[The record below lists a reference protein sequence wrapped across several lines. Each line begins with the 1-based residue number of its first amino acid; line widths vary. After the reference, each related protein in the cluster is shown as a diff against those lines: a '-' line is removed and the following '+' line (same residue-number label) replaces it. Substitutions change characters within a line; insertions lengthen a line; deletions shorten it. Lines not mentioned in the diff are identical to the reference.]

1 MASLLGVVLGAD
13 PFLAKP
19 ARKEAA
25 PASENKDK
33 VDLYGDPL
41 PAGAVLR
48 LGTTRFRYGGFGIG
62 GFRFLP
68 DGKTLVVAPNGS
80 HAVQFWEARTGK
92 LVREISLG
100 TLPVR
105 AFAIS
110 PDGKYFAVAGFLA
123 DSPVRPWPEEIRIWE
138 TESGKE
144 VRAFKR
150 KDFDVDRCSLV
161 FSPDNKLL
169 MSIGRQGLLR
179 IEEISSG
186 VELLSHQFPQDAG
199 HGIVLSPDG
208 ATLAVSTGANTG
220 KLFVWKWK
228 DGEEPREIKV
238 RNRRGLSLAFSPDG
252 TKLAGAAESGEI
264 DQGVR
269 VWEVDK
275 GQLLHGLEAP
285 ASDHHTLR
293 SVVFSPD
300 GKTLAAVS
308 YGNRHCAAI
317 HLWDAA
323 SGRYRRCLEISDG
336 SIAWLAFSPDSK
348 LLAGASGNDFR
359 VWDLAADKEL
369 GPDITAHR
377 QPMSQILVAAD
388 GRIVTASE
396 DGTIRIWDGET
407 GKQRL
412 KLTHE
417 HWVRSIAVS
426 PDGKKLV
433 SSSLDD
439 TVCLW
444 DLTTGRKIYKLPGH
458 GNLGGRR
465 AVGFSTDGKSF
476 LSWGDDMY
484 LRKWDVATGKAVS
497 EYKIRPKGVR
507 VPEDEEDRDR
517 MEFLGMREGALTP
530 DCKLFILNGAGQN
543 HVFEATT
550 GNELQTF
557 PTEGSHFTALA
568 MSADSK
574 LMLISEYAK
583 QIQVK
588 QPDGS
593 VLDTYPPNHRVTLY
607 E

>member
-1 MASLLGVVLGAD
+1 
-13 PFLAKP
+13 
-19 ARKEAA
+19 
-25 PASENKDK
+25 
-33 VDLYGDPL
+33 
-41 PAGAVLR
+41 
-48 LGTTRFRYGGFGIG
+48 
-62 GFRFLP
+62 
-68 DGKTLVVAPNGS
+68 
-80 HAVQFWEARTGK
+80 
-92 LVREISLG
+92 
-100 TLPVR
+100 
-105 AFAIS
+105 
-110 PDGKYFAVAGFLA
+110 
-123 DSPVRPWPEEIRIWE
+123 
-138 TESGKE
+138 
-144 VRAFKR
+144 
-150 KDFDVDRCSLV
+150 
-161 FSPDNKLL
+161 
-169 MSIGRQGLLR
+169 
-179 IEEISSG
+179 
-186 VELLSHQFPQDAG
+186 
-199 HGIVLSPDG
+199 
-208 ATLAVSTGANTG
+208 
-220 KLFVWKWK
+220 
-228 DGEEPREIKV
+228 
-238 RNRRGLSLAFSPDG
+238 
-252 TKLAGAAESGEI
+252 
-264 DQGVR
+264 
-269 VWEVDK
+269 
-275 GQLLHGLEAP
+275 
-285 ASDHHTLR
+285 
-293 SVVFSPD
+293 
-300 GKTLAAVS
+300 
-308 YGNRHCAAI
+308 
-317 HLWDAA
+317 
-323 SGRYRRCLEISDG
+323 
-336 SIAWLAFSPDSK
+336 
-348 LLAGASGNDFR
+348 
-359 VWDLAADKEL
+359 
-369 GPDITAHR
+369 
-377 QPMSQILVAAD
+377 MSQILVAAD

-607 E
+607 ELSSEKTLDRIHLPGESAGQVAFSRDGKLFAEAGYEPDSPIRILDTAKGEQVGVIKGFRGHVHRLAFTPDGKRLISGMSDTSALVWDLAEAVVKEK